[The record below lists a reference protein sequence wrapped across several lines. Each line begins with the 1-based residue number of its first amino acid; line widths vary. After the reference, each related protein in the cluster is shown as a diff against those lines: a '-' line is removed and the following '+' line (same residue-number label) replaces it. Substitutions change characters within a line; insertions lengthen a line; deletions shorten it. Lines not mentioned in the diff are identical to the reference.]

1 MLTEAI
7 HSLIAGEAVAPPIH
21 ARLRKALADTGDG
34 EEVQQLA
41 TPRLGPSR
49 IMAAV
54 TLRASAGDARR
65 DLARTVV
72 EIERALKKTDARVAY
87 VYVRPLV

>member
-21 ARLRKALADTGDG
+21 APLRKALADTGHG

-41 TPRLGPSR
+41 TL
-49 IMAAV
+49 
-54 TLRASAGDARR
+54 
-65 DLARTVV
+65 
-72 EIERALKKTDARVAY
+72 
-87 VYVRPLV
+87 LV